1 MKSTSKI
8 KRAIVIVL
16 ILSLNL
22 SLPGSF
28 TAQETR
34 GSIIGRVMYGENV
47 VIPGAP
53 VKIINMAMGTSVTQM
68 TNETGFFKGPYLIPG
83 TYQIVVELPGFK
95 RYVRNN
101 INLSIGQTID
111 TDIQLEVGIT
121 RETVTV
127 VVDTPP
133 IESASSSLAQ
143 IVDNRRISELPLTK
157 GDPYKMIGLSPGVSF
172 GRDQR
177 LDRPFEPTH
186 IVGYTFNGTRAN
198 RSDLTIDGV
207 SSTATAN
214 ANEVIATYVPPIDII
229 QEFKVQTA
237 TYDAQ
242 FGNTEGGVTSIG
254 IKAGGNAFHGSGYFF
269 GEPGRL
275 AANDFFGNL
284 QGQSRPETY
293 SNRFGGTI
301 SGPVY
306 IPKTYNGRDRTFFLF
321 GYEGIRDSR
330 PRFDSTSPTVP
341 TDKMKQGDFRDF
353 LKLGEQFRIYNPFT
367 RRPDPDNPGNIIQD
381 PFPIDN
387 VIPNDLIHPVSRA
400 LLQYFPDPK
409 SAGTTADFLNN
420 NRDSTLPEKT
430 RLYNNYTFRIDH
442 VFGEKHR
449 LFARGSFYDRDSF
462 YNDYFN
468 NIATGTRFRFFS
480 RQGVIDD
487 VYFINPTTILNVR
500 YGYNRFVRCSD
511 MAPGGYG
518 FDLTSIGFPA
528 AYNNLIDETIRRF
541 PRLDFPAG
549 TYQGTGQTNEVR
561 PIDTHSFSSTVTKTF
576 GAHSLKTGMELRVY
590 RENSINFSNSYT
602 GQFVFDNTFVKQS
615 DLVNAPQVALSFAAF
630 LLGVPTSGR
639 VVQGASYAEQS
650 STWGFFIHDDWNV
663 NSRLTLNLGLRYEL
677 ETGMTERFNR
687 SITGFDFGYVQPIET
702 AVRASYATLVDPLKA
717 DLPQINVRGGLL
729 FAGNDGRALY
739 QTPKRNFMPRIGFA
753 YKLDDKTL
761 VRGGFGIFYGFLGQR
776 RSDVIQTGFTRNTDY
791 IPSLDGVTYTG
802 DFSNPFPNGLIPPPG
817 SSLGPQ
823 SNLGIDIAFFNQQP
837 KTPNNQRFDL
847 GIQRELNNGFVLE
860 ASYVGNRGSDIE
872 INRDLNALPNMYL
885 SSSPMRDDER
895 IRYLAG
901 RVSNPFSG
909 LIPGIGASET
919 ITRLNLLRPY
929 PQFGQVITTTND
941 GYSWYHSGQLRLEK
955 RFTKGY
961 TLQASYT
968 YSKFMQAIEYLN
980 PADPTPYSSI
990 SDQDYPHRFAVSG
1003 IAELPFGK
1011 GQKLLGN
1018 TNGFISKLISG
1029 WQMQGIYAYQTGA
1042 PLNFNVVTNST
1053 ATPGYIHNG
1062 DIRELAIPSDEQSR
1076 ERWFNNSGFVAQRG
1090 LADPNAPAGPKN
1102 PIVVRTNSDG
1112 TPIWVDFN
1120 DPCKNNYHPTACPGT
1135 PLANPIGFNR
1145 DTAYQLL
1152 YNLRTFPLRFSFLRV
1167 QSTNNVDFSF
1177 VKNTEITE
1185 TTRLQFRAE
1194 FLNLFNHPWLS
1205 AVAGASGTAGV
1216 ITTPTTSNFGEISNI
1231 SNQANYPRRVQ
1242 LGAKFIF

>member
-1 MKSTSKI
+1 
-8 KRAIVIVL
+8 
-16 ILSLNL
+16 
-22 SLPGSF
+22 
-28 TAQETR
+28 
-34 GSIIGRVMYGENV
+34 MYGENV

-53 VKIINMAMGTSVTQM
+53 VKITNVAMGTSVTLM

-83 TYQIVVELPGFK
+83 SYQIVVELPGFK
-95 RYVRNN
+95 KYVRNGVV
-101 INLSIGQTID
+101 LRIGQTID
-111 TDIQLEVGIT
+111 TVIQLEVGVT

-127 VVDTPP
+127 VVDAPP
-133 IESASSSLAQ
+133 IETASSSLSQ

-157 GDPYKMIGLSPGVSF
+157 GDPYKMIGLSPGVSYA
-172 GRDQR
+172 RDQR

-198 RSDLTIDGV
+198 RSDLTIDGI

-214 ANEVIATYVPPIDII
+214 ANEVIATYVPPTEII

-284 QGQSRPETY
+284 QGQPRPQTY
-293 SNRFGGTI
+293 ANRFGGTI

-321 GYEGIRDSR
+321 GYEGVRDSR
-330 PRFDSTSPTVP
+330 PRFDSTTPTVP
-341 TDKMKQGDFRDF
+341 TEKMKRGDFSDF

-367 RRPDPDNPGNIIQD
+367 RTLDPTTGMITQEAFPNNIIPDN
-381 PFPIDN
+381 
-387 VIPNDLIHPVSRA
+387 LIHPVSRA

-409 SAGTTADFLNN
+409 SVGTTADFLNN

-430 RLYNNYTFRIDH
+430 QLYNNFTFRIDH

-449 LFARGSFYDRDSF
+449 IFARGSYYDRDSF

-468 NIATGTRFRFFS
+468 NIATGTLFKFFS
-480 RQGVIDD
+480 RQGVVDD
-487 VYFINPTTILNVR
+487 VYFLNPTTILNVR

-511 MAPGGYG
+511 MHPGGYG
-518 FDLTSIGFPA
+518 FDLTSLGFPA
-528 AYNNLIDETIRRF
+528 AYNNLIDKKIRRF

-549 TYQGTGQTNEVR
+549 TYQGTGQNNEVR
-561 PIDTHSFSSTVTKTF
+561 PIDTHSLSGTITKTF

-590 RENSINFSNSYT
+590 RENSVNFSNSYT
-602 GQFVFDNTFVKQS
+602 GQFVFDNNYVKQS
-615 DLVNAPQVALSFAAF
+615 DIANAPQVALSFAAF

-650 STWGFFIHDDWNV
+650 STWGFFIHDDWVV

-687 SITGFDFGYVQPIET
+687 SITGFDSGYIQPIEA
-702 AVRASYATLVDPLKA
+702 AVRANYAALVDPLKA
-717 DLPQINVRGGLL
+717 DLPQIDVRGGLL
-729 FAGNDGRALY
+729 FAGTDGRALY
-739 QTPKRNFMPRIGFA
+739 QTPKHNFMPRIGFA
-753 YKLDDKTL
+753 YKLNDKTL
-761 VRGGFGIFYGFLGQR
+761 VRGGYGIFYGFLGQR

-791 IPSLDGVTYTG
+791 VPSLDGVTYTG
-802 DFSNPFPNGLIPPPG
+802 NFSNPFPNGLLPSQG

-823 SNLGIDIAFFNQQP
+823 SNLGRDIAFFNQQP
-837 KTPNNQRFDL
+837 KTPYNQRFDL
-847 GIQRELNNGFVLE
+847 GVQRELNNGFVVE
-860 ASYVGNRGSDIE
+860 ASYVGNRGTDIE
-872 INRDLNALPNMYL
+872 INRDLNALPNEYL
-885 SSSPMRDDER
+885 STSPVRDDGKNKYFR
-895 IRYLAG
+895 GLVA
-901 RVSNPFSG
+901 NPFFG
-909 LIPGIGASET
+909 LIPGVGDTMT
-919 ITRLNLLRPY
+919 IARMNLLKPF

-961 TLQASYT
+961 TVQASYT

-980 PADPTPYSSI
+980 PADPMPYRSI

-1011 GQKLLGN
+1011 GQKLLAN
-1018 TNGFISKLISG
+1018 TNGIISKLISG
-1029 WQMQGIYAYQTGA
+1029 WQMQGVYAYQSGA
-1042 PLNFNVVTNST
+1042 PLSFNVVTNST
-1053 ATPGYIHNG
+1053 ATSGYIFNG
-1062 DIRELAIPSDEQSR
+1062 NFGDLAIPSDQRSID
-1076 ERWFNNSGFVAQRG
+1076 RWFNNNGFVAQRG
-1090 LADPNAPAGPKN
+1090 LADPSAPAGPTN
-1102 PIVVRTNSDG
+1102 PIVVRMNSNG
-1112 TPIWVDFN
+1112 TPVWVDFN
-1120 DPCKNNYHPTACPGT
+1120 DPCKNSYNPTSCPGT
-1135 PLANPIGFNR
+1135 PLTNPTGFNR
-1145 DTAYQLL
+1145 DTAYQLV
-1152 YNLRTFPLRFSFLRV
+1152 YNLRTFPLRFSDLRV
-1167 QSTNNVDFSF
+1167 MNTNNVDFSF
-1177 VKNTEITE
+1177 VKNTDITE
-1185 TTRLQFRAE
+1185 TMRLQLRAE

-1205 AVAGASGTAGV
+1205 APSGSSGTAGV
-1216 ITTPTTSNFGEISNI
+1216 ITTPTTSNFGQISNI
-1231 SNQANYPRRVQ
+1231 SNQANYARRVQ

>member
-1 MKSTSKI
+1 MKSTSFII
-8 KRAIVIVL
+8 KRVFTQVL
-16 ILSLNL
+16 ILSLILTVPL
-22 SLPGSF
+22 SL

-34 GSIIGRVMYGENV
+34 GAIIGRVMYGENA

-53 VKIINMAMGTSVTQM
+53 VKIINLAMGTTVTLM

-83 TYQIVVELPGFK
+83 IYQLVVELPGFK
-95 RYVRNN
+95 RYVRDGVV
-101 INLSIGQTID
+101 LRIGQTID
-111 TDIQLEVGIT
+111 TVIQLEVGIT

-133 IESASSSLAQ
+133 IETATSSLAQ
-143 IVDNRRISELPLTK
+143 IVDNRRITELPLTK
-157 GDPYKMIGLSPGVSF
+157 GDPYKMIGLSPGVAF

-186 IVGYTFNGTRAN
+186 IVGFTFNGTRAN

-214 ANEVIATYVPPIDII
+214 ANEVIATYVPPTDII
-229 QEFKVQTA
+229 QEFKVQTV

-284 QGQSRPETY
+284 QNQPRPQSY

-301 SGPVY
+301 SGPVF

-330 PRFDSTSPTVP
+330 PRFDSTTPTVP
-341 TDKMKQGDFRDF
+341 TEKMKRGDFSDF

-367 RRPDPDNPGNIIQD
+367 RTADPVTGMISQEAFANNIIPDN
-381 PFPIDN
+381 
-387 VIPNDLIHPVSRA
+387 LINPVSRA
-400 LLQYFPDPK
+400 LLQYFPTPK

-430 RLYNNYTFRIDH
+430 RLYNNFTFRIDH
-442 VFGEKHR
+442 VIGEKHR
-449 LFARGSFYDRDSF
+449 IFARGSYYDRDSF

-468 NIATGTRFRFFS
+468 NIATGTNFKFFS

-487 VYFINPTTILNVR
+487 VYFFNPTTILNLR

-511 MAPGGYG
+511 MAPGALG
-518 FDLTSIGFPA
+518 FDLTSLGFPA
-528 AYNNLIDETIRRF
+528 AYNNLIDDTIRRF

-549 TYQGTGQTNEVR
+549 TYQGTGQNNEVR

-590 RENSINFSNSYT
+590 RENSLNFSNSYT
-602 GQFVFDNTFVKQS
+602 GQFVFDNTFVKQT
-615 DLVNAPQVALSFAAF
+615 DLANAPQVALSFAAF
-630 LLGVPTSGR
+630 LLGVPTTGR

-687 SITGFDFGYVQPIET
+687 SITGFDLGYIQPIEA
-702 AVRASYATLVDPLKA
+702 AVRATYASLDDPLKA
-717 DLPQINVRGGLL
+717 DLPQINARGGLL
-729 FAGNDGRALY
+729 FAGMDGRALY

-753 YKLDDKTL
+753 YKLSDKTL
-761 VRGGFGIFYGFLGQR
+761 VRGGYGIFYGFLGQR
-776 RSDVIQTGFTRNTDY
+776 RSDVIQTGFTRITDY
-791 IPSLDGVTYTG
+791 VPSLDGVTYTG
-802 DFSNPFPNGLIPPPG
+802 NFSNPFPNGLIPPPG

-823 SNLGIDIAFFNQQP
+823 SNLGRDIAFFNQQP
-837 KTPNNQRFDL
+837 KTPFNQRFDL
-847 GIQRELNNGFVLE
+847 GIQRELNNGFLVE

-872 INRDLNALPNMYL
+872 INRDLNALPNKYL
-885 SSSPMRDDER
+885 STSPVRDEAKNS
-895 IRYLAG
+895 YLRGLVA
-901 RVSNPFSG
+901 NPFFG
-909 LIPGIGASET
+909 LIQGIGDTMNIS
-919 ITRLNLLRPY
+919 RMNLLKPF

-941 GYSWYHSGQLRLEK
+941 GYSWYHSGQLRVEK
-955 RFTKGY
+955 RFTRGY

-980 PADPTPYSSI
+980 PADPIPYRSI
-990 SDQDYPHRFAVSG
+990 SDQDYPHRFAVNG

-1018 TNGFISKLISG
+1018 TNGIISKLISG
-1029 WQMQGIYAYQTGA
+1029 WQMQGVYAFQSGA
-1042 PLNFNVVTNST
+1042 PLRFNVVTNST
-1053 ATPGYIHNG
+1053 ATSGYIFNG
-1062 DIRELAIPSDEQSR
+1062 DFGDLVMPSDQRSR
-1076 ERWFNNSGFVAQRG
+1076 EAWFNTNGFVAQRG
-1090 LADPNAPAGPKN
+1090 LANPTVPAGPAN
-1102 PIVVRTNSDG
+1102 PIIVRTNSDG
-1112 TPIWVDFN
+1112 TPVWVDFN
-1120 DPCKNNYHPTACPGT
+1120 DPCKNSYNPTSCPGS
-1135 PLANPIGFNR
+1135 PLANPTGFNR
-1145 DTAYQLL
+1145 DTAYQLV
-1152 YNLRTFPLRFSFLRV
+1152 YNLRNFPLRFSNLRV

-1177 VKNTEITE
+1177 VKNTDITE
-1185 TTRLQFRAE
+1185 TTRLQLRAE
-1194 FLNLFNHPWLS
+1194 FLNMFNHPWLS
-1205 AVAGASGTAGV
+1205 AASGASGTAGV
-1216 ITTPTTSNFGEISNI
+1216 ITTPTTSNFGQISNI